1 MPLMPVSETPEK
13 VMFCVTGYTRSA
25 AISETRIIFLEKQF
39 ANHVLL
45 VKNNKKT
52 ITLAGLV
59 SLPELLFCALRYLI
73 LRILWASRS
82 AFGVS
87 WRCQALLCGD
97 QRNP

>member
-13 VMFCVTGYTRSA
+13 VIFCVTGYTRSA

-52 ITLAGLV
+52 KTITLAGLV
-59 SLPELLFCALRYLI
+59 SLPGLLFFVLCTLI
-73 LRILWASRS
+73 CYFSQRLFSIFIS
-82 AFGVS
+82 AVMPGWDFT
-87 WRCQALLCGD
+87 
-97 QRNP
+97 